1 MSVQSFRY
9 DFTAKELAY
18 FLFKKK
24 TCPKCGEQMKKFLP
38 IGSVVLLKESQKRI
52 MIVGVKQKQANSD
65 KVWDYSACL
74 YPEGIL
80 DPEKLFL
87 FDTEQIERLYFI
99 GLQDG
104 EGLAFLNK
112 INHLDDN
119 ADTTN

>member
-1 MSVQSFRY
+1 
-9 DFTAKELAY
+9 
-18 FLFKKK
+18 
-24 TCPKCGEQMKKFLP
+24 MKKFLP

-80 DPEKLFL
+80 DPDKLFL
-87 FDTEQIERLYFI
+87 FDAEQIERLYFV

-104 EGLAFLNK
+104 ERLAFLNK
-112 INHLDDN
+112 LNHLDDN
-119 ADTTN
+119 ADTNK

>member
-1 MSVQSFRY
+1 MSREKSEKVCITFRLSEEEHE
-9 DFTAKELAY
+9 K
-18 FLFKKK
+18 
-24 TCPKCGEQMKKFLP
+24 
-38 IGSVVLLKESQKRI
+38 LKQ
-52 MIVGVKQKQANSD
+52 
-65 KVWDYSACL
+65 YSACL

>member
-1 MSVQSFRY
+1 MP
-9 DFTAKELAY
+9 AY
-18 FLFKKK
+18 
-24 TCPKCGEQMKKFLP
+24 
-38 IGSVVLLKESQKRI
+38 
-52 MIVGVKQKQANSD
+52 
-65 KVWDYSACL
+65 
-74 YPEGIL
+74 IL